1 MTNHQPYDEALG
13 TLRQWFDSH
22 RPSPDVEPNTYV
34 MCAGLAV
41 LERMRKAYPLK
52 RAYYITPGNQVRTSG
67 PLIQSILE
75 RNGEE
80 RRFTREGGRTTR
92 ATVPAAEGLAAGLN
106 ETAAL
111 DSLSNE
117 DRGQVIE
124 KLQVWLVERVRDY
137 LDQQAI
143 EVEVNLG
150 KPSPQIVSDILA
162 AAGSKAGA
170 VAQHLVGAKLAVRYP
185 DLEIGNFSY
194 TTADQQLGRPGDF
207 VVGDTVF
214 HVTVSPM
221 PPVLEKCEENLR
233 NGYRCTLL
241 VLDSRL
247 QAARQMAEAIDMQDR
262 VGIFAIESFVG
273 QNIEELGGFG
283 RGELA
288 DGFRKLLGKYNER
301 VEVVEADRSL
311 LMRLPAN
318 L

>member
-1 MTNHQPYDEALG
+1 MTNHQPSDEVLG

-41 LERMRKAYPLK
+41 LERMRKAYPL
-52 RAYYITPGNQVRTSG
+52 RRVDYITPGNQVRTSG
-67 PLIQSILE
+67 SLIQSILE
-75 RNGEE
+75 RSGEE

-92 ATVPAAEGLAAGLN
+92 GTVPAVEGLAAGLN
-106 ETAAL
+106 DLEAMAG
-111 DSLSNE
+111 LSHKE
-117 DRGQVIE
+117 REQVINR
-124 KLQVWLVERVRDY
+124 LQAWLVERVREY

-143 EVEVNLG
+143 EVEVNLS
-150 KPSPQIVSDILA
+150 KPSPQIVSDILE

-185 DLEIGNFSY
+185 ELQIENFSH
-194 TTADQQLGRPGDF
+194 TTADKQLGRPGDF

-221 PPVLEKCEENLR
+221 PPVLDKCEENLR
-233 NGYRCTLL
+233 NGYRSMLL

-247 QAARQMAEAIDMQDR
+247 QAARQMAEAIDVQDR
-262 VGIFAIESFVG
+262 VGILTVESFVG

-283 RGELA
+283 KGGLA
-288 DGFRKLLGKYNER
+288 EGFRKLLEEYNER
-301 VEVVEADRSL
+301 VVDVEADRSL